1 MQEKDS
7 QKNQA
12 TVALKDLFNLRD
24 WQKIQDNFAAV
35 TDVSMRAYDAQGNLV
50 LSPSFQPR
58 LCQQLIQKSP
68 LKEKLCGMCLPTF
81 LGGKAV
87 VDKNLS
93 YSCLAGLHNFFVPIR
108 SGENKILGYIILG
121 PVILI
126 ARKTKE
132 EYLRFTDELNVDP
145 EELWDAVLEIKVASL
160 HYMQSLTQL
169 IADVFEYTANIGVLK
184 TKEEMLEILLDLALE
199 VSRADIGSI
208 MILNH
213 KENSLT
219 IRNSRGLSEE
229 VKINTRVNLGE
240 GISGIVAKEGSS
252 FLLDKNTQDN
262 RIKPYLKRPDINSAM
277 ILPLRLRDKIVGVIN
292 LGSRSP
298 AVNFSQDNISVMQK
312 LINLVNMNIS
322 P

>member
-68 LKEKLCGMCLPTF
+68 LKEKLCGLCLPTF
-81 LGGKAV
+81 LGGKAI

-108 SGENKILGYIILG
+108 STGNKILGYIILG

-126 ARKTKE
+126 ARKPKE
-132 EYLRFTDELNVDP
+132 EYLRFADELNIDFN
-145 EELWDAVLEIKVASL
+145 EFWSAILEIKVVSL

-169 IADVFEYTANIGVLK
+169 IADVFEYTANIGALK
-184 TKEEMLEILLDLALE
+184 TKEEMFEILLDLAME
-199 VSRADIGSI
+199 VSEADIGSI
-208 MILNH
+208 MILND
-213 KENSLT
+213 KEDSLT
-219 IRNSRGLSEE
+219 IKNSRGLSEE
-229 VKINTRVNLGE
+229 VKKETKVNLGE
-240 GISGIVAKEGSS
+240 GISGIAAEEGSS
-252 FLLDKNTQDN
+252 FLLDKNTQDS
-262 RIKPYLKRPDINSAM
+262 RIKPFLKRPYINSAM
-277 ILPLRLRDKIVGVIN
+277 VLPLRLRDKIVGVIN
-292 LGSRSP
+292 LGSRSS
-298 AVNFSQDNISVMQK
+298 AVTFNQESIGMMQK
-312 LINLVNMNIS
+312 LIGLVNMNIS